1 LSIHFVKEFP
11 ITKVE
16 DKKVPFKVVTVDE
29 LYENESVRSFVFDSI
44 INPRIPMNPPR
55 IITKMS
61 PLSLN
66 IIGLTTKIIDGV
78 YLIQLNGL
86 YPAEKLNRTL
96 FHELAH
102 VYQIERG
109 MLIEDF
115 GFVIWNGEIYSWE
128 TPYAQRPWEIHAE
141 QIVEQLY
148 VP

>member
-1 LSIHFVKEFP
+1 
-11 ITKVE
+11 
-16 DKKVPFKVVTVDE
+16 
-29 LYENESVRSFVFDSI
+29 
-44 INPRIPMNPPR
+44 MNPPR

-86 YPAEKLNRTL
+86 YPAEQLNRTL

-102 VYQIERG
+102 VYQMERE

-128 TPYAQRPWEIHAE
+128 TPYAKRPWEIHAE
-141 QIVEQLY
+141 QMVEQLY

>member
-1 LSIHFVKEFP
+1 
-11 ITKVE
+11 
-16 DKKVPFKVVTVDE
+16 
-29 LYENESVRSFVFDSI
+29 
-44 INPRIPMNPPR
+44 MNPPR

-86 YPAEKLNRTL
+86 YTAEQLNRTL
-96 FHELAH
+96 LHELAH
-102 VYQIERG
+102 VYQMERE

-115 GFVIWNGEIYSWE
+115 GLVIWNVEIYSWE
-128 TPYAQRPWEIHAE
+128 TPYAKRPWEIHAE
-141 QIVEQLY
+141 QMVEQLY